1 MKFIHSLF
9 GNSFLLV
16 LLFAMLLL
24 PIGVMG
30 LSTVS
35 QNTEVLSET
44 SERVELEQEQVNET
58 TNSTD
63 LWQKVNYR

>member
-1 MKFIHSLF
+1 MKFIHSLL
-9 GNSFLLV
+9 GNSFLMMV
-16 LLFAMLLL
+16 LFAMLFL

-30 LSTVS
+30 LSAVQ
-35 QNTEVLSET
+35 QNNEVLSET
-44 SERVELEQEQVNET
+44 SERIEIEQTNET